1 MNQPTPPPLAKKLL
15 NWRSGSADMEDILG
29 DLDELYALQVK
40 ASGRPKANR
49 WYWRQVLSICF
60 SYALRKRKTQTHYS
74 TYYSESS
81 LAMLR
86 NYALIAIRNFSNQ
99 KLFTLLN
106 IFGLAL
112 GMCVC
117 LLAVSISVAIYTSD
131 EHHTNKDRIYQ
142 LNTTLTTKGYK
153 QTFGSTFRA
162 TGPYLKEQ
170 FPIIEKLVR
179 IESGFRPVVLKNGSE
194 ISMRGYFTDD
204 SFFDVFS
211 FELLAGNPRTA
222 LSKPYSLVLTQASA
236 EKLFGDGEALGQ
248 IVTTTSGRYQV
259 TGIMPNPKQTHFFFE
274 ALTSYATYEALGHQP
289 TTDWLTYRNSYV
301 YTLLHQDATDRQLS
315 DALES
320 TANYAAQF
328 HPETGIELSAIP
340 LTAVVPR
347 WNISNALGIGWDQPS
362 MLFFLFIGLLVLLP
376 AIFNY
381 TNLSIAR
388 ALKRAKEIGIRK
400 VVGAEKGQIKAQFIV
415 ETIILTLLA
424 LLLSLALLGLI
435 KAEFLKMVIGAQVLD
450 MSLNAHQLLAFLL
463 FALLVGLLAGLF
475 PAQYFARLNP
485 VQTIK
490 GSIKSGKNQVNSI
503 KKGLFIFQFFISLV
517 FIIGVAVIARQYS
530 YVLHENHGFASE
542 NMLVVPF
549 NGINKQLAINEF
561 SSHPD
566 IRTVTTTSSLPGIMI
581 GAETQATANLKDTL
595 TVRQVFVGEGYF
607 SQMDMKMSWGNAQLA
622 DANQT
627 IEEVIVNEQYLRAI
641 SVFNTPGDSLNFTL
655 ADGTRCQVVGILK
668 DFYMEPLSENIRPI
682 LFRKSLDDSH
692 YALLSIKSA
701 NITKTLDE
709 LDGIWSGIDQKARF
723 SPVFLDDEI
732 EKAYHFLK
740 VQIKIFSFLSLLAVT
755 ISCLGLL
762 GMVSFTTENRTKEI
776 ALRKIMGATDRSL
789 YVLLTREFLRL
800 IAISAAI
807 AVPFSYFFY
816 DKLFLYM
823 LLPNGKGVG
832 VLEVLVSIGFLFGVG
847 FASIYWQTS
856 RVTRSNPANS
866 LRYE

>member
-1 MNQPTPPPLAKKLL
+1 MNQPTPPPLARKLL
-15 NWRSGSADMEDILG
+15 YWRSGNANMEDILG
-29 DLDELYALQVK
+29 DLDELYAHQVQS
-40 ASGRPKANR
+40 SGRGKANR

-74 TYYSESS
+74 SYYSENS
-81 LAMLR
+81 LAMLK
-86 NYALIAIRNFSNQ
+86 NYAIIAFRNFSNQ
-99 KLFTLLN
+99 KLFTLIN

-131 EHHTNKDRIYQ
+131 DHHEHKDRIYQ
-142 LNTTLTTKGYK
+142 LNTTLTTDSHTK
-153 QTFGSTFRA
+153 TFGSTFRA
-162 TGPYLKEQ
+162 AGPYLKEQ
-170 FPIIEKLVR
+170 FPIIEEVVR
-179 IESGFRPVVLKNGSE
+179 IESGFRPAILKNGTE
-194 ISMRGYFTDD
+194 IPFRGYFADET
-204 SFFDVFS
+204 FFKVFS
-211 FELLAGNPRTA
+211 FNLIAGDPKTA
-222 LSKPYSLVLTQASA
+222 LREPYSLVLTEASA
-236 EKLFGDGEALGQ
+236 EKLFSDEEALGK
-248 IVTTTSGRYQV
+248 IVETTTGRFQV
-259 TGIMPNPKQTHFFFE
+259 TAIMENPKNTHFFFE
-274 ALTSYATYEALGHQP
+274 TLTSYATYEALGHTP
-289 TTDWLTYRNSYV
+289 ATDWLTYRDNYV
-301 YTLLHQDATDRQLS
+301 YTLLQPETSPQQLS
-315 DALES
+315 DALQLI
-320 TANYAAQF
+320 ANEATTF
-328 HPETGIELSAIP
+328 HPDTEIELSAIP
-340 LTAVVPR
+340 LTGVVPR

-400 VVGAEKGQIKAQFIV
+400 VVGAEKGQIKAQFMV
-415 ETIILTLLA
+415 ETVLLTLLA
-424 LLLSLALLGLI
+424 LVLSLALLGFI

-450 MSLNAHQLLAFLL
+450 ISLNFEQVTAFLL
-463 FALLVGLLAGLF
+463 FALTVGILAGLF

-490 GSIKSGKNQVNSI
+490 GSMKSGKNQVNGI

-530 YVLHENHGFASE
+530 YVLNENHGFTSE
-542 NMLVVPF
+542 NVLVVPF

-566 IRTVTTTSSLPGIMI
+566 IASVTTTSSLPGIMI
-581 GAETQATANLKDTL
+581 GEETQATANELDTL
-595 TVRQVFVGEGYF
+595 TVRQVFVGESYF
-607 SQMDMKMSWGNAQLA
+607 DQMNMQTVWGTSQLA
-622 DANQT
+622 AANQT
-627 IEEVIVNEQYLRAI
+627 VEEVVVNEQYLRSIA
-641 SVFNTPGDSLNFTL
+641 VFNTPGDSLNLTL

-668 DFYMEPLSENIRPI
+668 DFYMEPLNENIRPI
-682 LFRKSLDDSH
+682 LFRRSLENSH
-692 YALLSIKSA
+692 YALLSVSSS
-701 NITKTLDE
+701 NITQTLDE
-709 LDGIWSGIDQKARF
+709 LDERWSGIDQNVRF
-723 SPVFLDDEI
+723 SPTFLDDEI
-732 EKAYHFLK
+732 EKAYYFLS

-789 YVLLTREFLRL
+789 YVLLTREFARL
-800 IAISAAI
+800 IAISAAL
-807 AVPFSYFFY
+807 AVPFAYFFY

-832 VLEVLVSIGFLFGVG
+832 LLEVLISIGFLFGVG

-856 RVTRSNPANS
+856 RVTRANPATS